1 MRFFVDTIRKAL
13 ADEQGGEAMEY
24 VFIAGLIIVACL
36 GLISAFGIKVVAK
49 WTSVNS
55 SM

>member
-1 MRFFVDTIRKAL
+1 MRFANKLFRKVL
-13 ADEQGGEAMEY
+13 ADDGGGEAMEY
-24 VFIAGLIIVACL
+24 VFIAGLIIIACL
-36 GLISAFGIKVVAK
+36 GLITVFGGKVIAK